1 MTLNILHKD
10 ISFGPGDKI
19 KVIQNIKDGEKVRS
33 QVFEGLVIGIKGRNE
48 NKSFMVRR
56 IGAGQVGIERIFPL
70 ISPTIEKIEVIKK
83 GTKGVRRAKLYYTR
97 DKSRREVD
105 LIYQRASRKES
116 ASQEAIK
123 PSKKR

>member
-1 MTLNILHKD
+1 MIQKID
-10 ISFGPGDKI
+10 FVPGDIVRVSEKI
-19 KVIQNIKDGEKVRS
+19 KEGDKYRL
-33 QVFEGLVIGIKGRNE
+33 QVFEGTVLSIKGRDE

-116 ASQEAIK
+116 NEG
-123 PSKKR
+123 